1 MVNGEIMSKLQVSVY
16 KTLFEEEFSFKRTK
30 STFLKWIIRA
40 RWKRDD
46 YVRISAND
54 LRFVLNGVLHMIP
67 VPVGENYLVVNSR
80 GTLEKR
86 GKKEEGDNVILLD
99 LVEDLQ
105 SIITKYDS
113 RGKIFLFEF

>member
-1 MVNGEIMSKLQVSVY
+1 MSGEIMSKLQVQVY
-16 KTLFEEEFSFKRTK
+16 KTIFEEESSLIKRTK

-40 RWKRDD
+40 RWERED
-46 YVRISAND
+46 YVRLSAQD

-67 VPVGENYLVVNSR
+67 VPVGGNYLVTDRR
-80 GTLEKR
+80 GILKKR

-113 RGKIFLFEF
+113 KGKQFLFEF

>member
-1 MVNGEIMSKLQVSVY
+1 MSKLQVSVY
-16 KTLFEEEFSFKRTK
+16 KTIFEEDFTFKRTK
-30 STFLKWIIRA
+30 STFLDWIIRA
-40 RWKRDD
+40 RWQCRD
-46 YVRISAND
+46 YVHLSTQD
-54 LRFVLNGVLHMIP
+54 LRFILNGVLHMIP
-67 VPVGENYLVVNSR
+67 VPVGENYLVTDHR
-80 GTLEKR
+80 DILQKR